1 MAKKPSNTLFDE
13 IASASSEPV
22 KERRRSVGFLD
33 QRDSSLSDL
42 ASGAIEDKIHRW
54 VDPDC
59 CRMWSR
65 HNRRYDLL
73 NESRCQDLI
82 DGFKSQ
88 GRQEFPAIVR
98 KVDNDPNYDYEVI
111 CGARRHWTVTWLRAN
126 NYPDFRY
133 LIEVRDLTDEQAFRL
148 SDIENR
154 DNEDLC
160 DYERAVDYKE
170 ALGLYYKNQK
180 EMASRLEVSEAWLS
194 RYLDLAGIPERV
206 VEAFGDITA
215 VRTKH
220 GRDLKPQLKSNRDR
234 KRLIE
239 QAASIT
245 EDQRKRASEGRALL
259 SGATVVKALLQ
270 QQEKKAPRS
279 RGTLAEYKT
288 AEDKVMLSATRQG
301 RSGLVLRVVP
311 NSGADAEQ
319 IIEACAQAIREF
331 GDPIAK

>member
-1 MAKKPSNTLFDE
+1 MAKKPSNTLFEE
-13 IASASSEPV
+13 IATGSATPP

-33 QRDSSLSDL
+33 QRDTSLSDL
-42 ASGAIEDKIHRW
+42 ASGAIEDKTHRW
-54 VDPDC
+54 VDPDR

-73 NESRCQDLI
+73 NETRCRDLI

-98 KVDNDPNYDYEVI
+98 KVDDDPDYEYEVI
-111 CGARRHWTVTWLRAN
+111 CGARRHWTVSWLRDN

-154 DNEDLC
+154 DNEDLS
-160 DYERAVDYKE
+160 DYERAVDYRE

-180 EMASRLEVSEAWLS
+180 EMANRLEVSEAWLS
-194 RYLDLAGIPERV
+194 RYLDLAGLPEEV
-206 VEAFGDITA
+206 IDAFGDITE

-220 GRDLKPQLKSNRDR
+220 GRDLKPHLKSTRDR
-234 KRLIE
+234 KRLI
-239 QAASIT
+239 T
-245 EDQRKRASEGRALL
+245 EAVAIAKEQRKRTDEGRALL
-259 SGATVVKALLQ
+259 AGANVVRALVQ
-270 QQEKKAPRS
+270 QQKQKPKKA

-288 AEDKVMLSATRQG
+288 EKGKVMLSATRQG
-301 RSGLVLRVVP
+301 RSGLLLRVVP
-311 NSGADAEQ
+311 DSGAKPEQ
-319 IIEACAQAIREF
+319 LIEACEQAIREF
-331 GDPIAK
+331 A